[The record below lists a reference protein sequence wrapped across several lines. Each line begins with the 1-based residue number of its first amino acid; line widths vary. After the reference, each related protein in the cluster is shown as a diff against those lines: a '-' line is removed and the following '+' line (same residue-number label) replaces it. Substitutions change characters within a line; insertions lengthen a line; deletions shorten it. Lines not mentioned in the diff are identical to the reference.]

1 LIAAQLL
8 QGGIGV
14 GGLVAGIGIDQRAFL
29 LEDRFAQ
36 QRDDVLALGE
46 PLAAQAPQFLFRL
59 GFVQAQKARTPAIRK
74 AQAVEVVQI
83 PGQVEVGKPRTDT
96 TRRCWSPSMGAR
108 PPTSAASASS
118 ASIWNGTSGTPT
130 R

>member
-46 PLAAQAPQFLFRL
+46 PLAAQAPIPVPPRL
-59 GFVQAQKARTPAIRK
+59 C
-74 AQAVEVVQI
+74 
-83 PGQVEVGKPRTDT
+83 PGTGSAYSSDT
-96 TRRCWSPSMGAR
+96 QSPG
-108 PPTSAASASS
+108 
-118 ASIWNGTSGTPT
+118 G
-130 R
+130 